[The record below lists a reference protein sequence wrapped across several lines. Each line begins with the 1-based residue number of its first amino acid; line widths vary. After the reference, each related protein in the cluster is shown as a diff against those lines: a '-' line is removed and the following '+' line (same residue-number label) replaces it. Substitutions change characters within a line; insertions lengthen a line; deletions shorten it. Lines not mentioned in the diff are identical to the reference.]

1 MSRYPMMLLFLC
13 VVSLSPSLANAETAK
28 PENPRNLNLELLV
41 VAYRAEGTNSEGDA
55 KLIAKVEEVV
65 KKHES
70 EPLSTLQ
77 DAVQETL
84 PKSNEKVATKVDAF
98 SLKTFHDLE
107 QWMKFGNSRPLP
119 SAANGP
125 ARLLLGETEV
135 KATPWIFDEER
146 FGIGV
151 TVQRQIPTSRGLQ
164 RTSSTQGLTM
174 ENLSFTSNTLVTANE
189 ASVINSYRHQD
200 EKLSLVMIV
209 IARVS
214 R

>member
-1 MSRYPMMLLFLC
+1 MSRYPMLLLFLLF
-13 VVSLSPSLANAETAK
+13 VSLSSSLANAETAK

-41 VAYRAEGTNSEGDA
+41 VAYRAEGTNSERDA

-84 PKSNEKVATKVDAF
+84 PQSNEKVATKVDAF

-107 QWMKFGNSRPLP
+107 QWMKFGNSRALP
-119 SAANGP
+119 SADNGP
-125 ARLLLGETEV
+125 ARWLVGETEV

-151 TVQRQIPTSRGLQ
+151 TVLRQIPTSWELP
-164 RTSSTQGLTM
+164 RTKSPQGLTM
-174 ENLSFTSNTLVTANE
+174 ENLSFTTNTLVAANE
-189 ASVINSYRHQD
+189 ASVINSYRHHD